1 MRTWLGRL
9 ARDITRKT
17 ADAAETVRA
26 AFATPR
32 ERIAQLLRQRRENR
46 GREKI

>member
-9 ARDITRKT
+9 ACDITRKT

-26 AFATPR
+26 AFATPL